1 MEKGLNSFDFHPR
14 SGLSLGKVVAIG
26 GGTGLPTLLQALR
39 PIKGEPSFEEL
50 KAIVTVADT
59 GGSSGRLR
67 RDLGTLAPGDI
78 RNCLVALSGAPE
90 MLRSL
95 FQYRFVQG
103 ELEGHSF
110 GNLFIVA
117 LAEVTGDFATAIEKL
132 HDILAIKGQIFP
144 STRENVELVARFDD
158 GETIRGEEAITQK
171 KGKIL
176 GIAIDPENPAPPE
189 GAVEALNSADLI
201 LLGPG
206 SLFTSI
212 IPNILVPR
220 IRSAILES
228 RARKV
233 FVCNLA
239 TQPCETDDFKASDHV
254 RALFNASREG
264 IVDTIL
270 VNTAPLPKELEKN
283 YEEQGSA
290 PVEIDENELISLNLS
305 IVTKDLL
312 AEGEFAR
319 HDPKKLRLAIL
330 ELMKTAVEKI

>member
-1 MEKGLNSFDFHPR
+1 LNSFDFHPK

-26 GGTGLPTLLQALR
+26 GGTGLPALLQALR

-50 KAIVTVADT
+50 KAVVTVADT

-90 MLRSL
+90 ILRKL
-95 FQYRFVQG
+95 FQYRFEQG

-132 HDILAIKGQIFP
+132 HDILAIKGQIYP

-158 GETIRGEEAITQK
+158 GTTVRGEESISQK
-171 KGKIL
+171 RGKI
-176 GIAIDPENPAPPE
+176 IDISLDPSDCASPE
-189 GAVEALNSADLI
+189 GAVEALKSADLI

-212 IPNILVPR
+212 MPNILVPK
-220 IRSAILES
+220 IREAILES

-233 FVCNLA
+233 YVCNLA
-239 TQPCETDDFKASDHV
+239 TQPGETDNFKASDHIK
-254 RALFNASREG
+254 ALSGGSGKG

-270 VNTAPLPKELEKN
+270 INTAPLPEALKKN
-283 YEEQGSA
+283 YEEVGSRL
-290 PVEIDENELISLNLS
+290 VEVDEDDLISLNLS
-305 IVTKDLL
+305 IIKRDLL
-312 AEGEFAR
+312 ADGEFAR
-319 HDPKKLRLAIL
+319 HDPKKLRTAIL